1 MRNISASYN
10 ACGRSRLCSRGLA
23 WMVSVALVAT
33 WSCSLWGQGNPLRN
47 GSVSKEVK
55 QLESERSHR
64 NAAVNGLESPFD
76 HVDDSQVMSASY
88 NYGVGN
94 LRSARQGQATILS
107 SSTYLPE
114 EYVSGDDV
122 EMVMEGEIIDGAVIE
137 HGEDCLGCAD
147 GCLVPCP
154 GRWLERVDF
163 FAGVQGVTGPANR
176 GEMGSFGFYE
186 GVNWGAPVACF
197 PWEIGTQF
205 GARWTQSHF
214 SGSAFSEAD
223 RKQVFV
229 TGGLFRRADWGWQG
243 GVVIDYL
250 RDEWYF
256 DNELVQLRGELSWIN
271 PCGHEFGLWF
281 TSNTQDSQSIS
292 ELGSGDILEEWETTD
307 LYAFFYRRQ
316 LEDCGATGRLFVGFS
331 GDSDALIGADADVP
345 LSDRWALRAGFAYL
359 IPEESSPGIGFHE
372 ESWNVTTGLVFYPGT
387 RTARSKDYNHPL
399 FNVADNG
406 SMLLDRK

>member
-1 MRNISASYN
+1 MRNISTSGKA
-10 ACGRSRLCSRGLA
+10 RVRLVRGSRGLA
-23 WMVSVALVAT
+23 GMMSLTLVLGLT
-33 WSCSLWGQGNPLRN
+33 CPLWAQGNPLRN
-47 GSVSKEVK
+47 GSVSKTDR
-55 QLESERSHR
+55 QLENIRSHR
-64 NAAVNGLESPFD
+64 EAAPAGLESPFD
-76 HVDDSQVMSASY
+76 HVDDAQVMAASY
-88 NYGVGN
+88 NYSTRR
-94 LRSARQGQATILS
+94 LHATPPEQRAILS
-107 SSTYLPE
+107 SSSLLPG
-114 EYVSGDDV
+114 EYVSGIDG
-122 EMVMEGEIIDGAVIE
+122 EIVMEGEIIDGAVIE

-186 GVNWGAPVACF
+186 GINWGAPVACF
-197 PWEIGTQF
+197 PWEIGSQF

-214 SGSAFSEAD
+214 SGSAFSETD

-229 TGGLFRRADWGWQG
+229 TGGFFRRADWGWQG

-250 RDEWYF
+250 RDDWYF
-256 DNELVQLRGELSWIN
+256 DNELVQLRGEMSWIN

-281 TSNTQDSQSIS
+281 TSNTQDSQSVS
-292 ELGSGDILEEWETTD
+292 ELSSGDIVEDWVTTD
-307 LYAFFYRRQ
+307 VYAFFYRRQ

-345 LSDRWALRAGFAYL
+345 LSDRWALRAGFTYL
-359 IPEESSPGIGFHE
+359 IPEESSPGIGFQE
-372 ESWNVTTGLVFYPGT
+372 ENWNVTTGLVFFPGS

-406 SMLLDRK
+406 SMLVDRK

>member
-1 MRNISASYN
+1 MRNILASGK
-10 ACGRSRLCSRGLA
+10 AWVRLGRGSRGLA
-23 WMVSVALVAT
+23 GVMSLMLVLGWA
-33 WSCSLWGQGNPLRN
+33 CSLLAQGNPLRH
-47 GSVSKEVK
+47 GSVSKTDQ
-55 QLESERSHR
+55 QLENARSQR
-64 NAAVNGLESPFD
+64 EATPVGLESPFD
-76 HVDDSQVMSASY
+76 HVDDAQVMAASY
-88 NYGVGN
+88 NYG
-94 LRSARQGQATILS
+94 ARHLHSTSPEQRVIRS
-107 SSTYLPE
+107 SSGLLPE
-114 EYVSGDDV
+114 EYVSGIDG
-122 EMVMEGEIIDGAVIE
+122 EIVMEGEIIDGAVIE

-186 GVNWGAPVACF
+186 GINWGAPVACF
-197 PWEIGTQF
+197 PWEIGSQF

-214 SGSAFSEAD
+214 SGSAFSETD

-229 TGGLFRRADWGWQG
+229 TGGFFRRADWGWQG

-250 RDEWYF
+250 RDDWYF
-256 DNELVQLRGELSWIN
+256 DNELVQLRGEMSWIN
-271 PCGHEFGLWF
+271 PSGHEFGLWF
-281 TSNTQDSQSIS
+281 TSNTQDSQSVS
-292 ELGSGDILEEWETTD
+292 ELNSGDILEDWITTD
-307 LYAFFYRRQ
+307 VYAFFYRRQ

-345 LSDRWALRAGFAYL
+345 LSDRWALRAGFTYL
-359 IPEESSPGIGFHE
+359 IPEESSPGIGFQE
-372 ESWNVTTGLVFYPGT
+372 ENWNVTTGLVFFPGS

-406 SMLLDRK
+406 SMLINRK